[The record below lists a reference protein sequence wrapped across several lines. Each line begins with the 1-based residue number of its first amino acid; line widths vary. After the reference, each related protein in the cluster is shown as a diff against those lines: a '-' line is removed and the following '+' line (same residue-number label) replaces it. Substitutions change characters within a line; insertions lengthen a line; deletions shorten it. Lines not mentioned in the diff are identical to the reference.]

1 MPCVFLC
8 VGRQSKAPLEAGSW
22 AVFASV
28 FMSSRDDKDHDAV
41 AIGALDI
48 LKVPLPFLSGPKP
61 YNHFVIISLLQTRST
76 DLNCDCEDLFFWYLD
91 IILHVVI

>member
-1 MPCVFLC
+1 MFLC

-28 FMSSRDDKDHDAV
+28 FMSVMMRTTMRLPLGHWIGYRYLSQWPQPLQSFRD
-41 AIGALDI
+41 
-48 LKVPLPFLSGPKP
+48 
-61 YNHFVIISLLQTRST
+61 SLLQTRST